1 MRRPPRLATRFLDL
15 VVPAR
20 DRDVLVGDLVEEH
33 ALLALTARRG
43 GAAWWYWSQ
52 ALRTAAS
59 LLWAGARRG
68 QWLKTLGAVLAG
80 YLVVNLIVMGG
91 DIAMSRLPRAGEQV
105 YAVLSLAIGF
115 PAMVLGGYLAARL
128 RRRAAGALAV
138 LAAVM
143 GVVSLLATGPAA
155 PIWYQLALIVV
166 GPAGALLGGHIRARR
181 MWPSLRERG

>member
-1 MRRPPRLATRFLDL
+1 VRRPPRLATRFLDL

-43 GAAWWYWSQ
+43 GAACWYWSQ

-59 LLWAGARRG
+59 VLWAGARRG
-68 QWLKTLGAVLAG
+68 QRLKTLGAVLA
-80 YLVVNLIVMGG
+80 
-91 DIAMSRLPRAGEQV
+91 
-105 YAVLSLAIGF
+105 
-115 PAMVLGGYLAARL
+115 GYLAARL